1 MVFLFALNSAQLVVV
16 GVWNI
21 YDRSRIIM
29 DVYITSFPLCSGL
42 SVDRLEFRVRFHCR
56 YISLPRN
63 RQLGQLDWHRM
74 YINRLLSHRKM
85 KKYILFIFLFVVS
98 LTIQAE
104 VQIALLKNAEA
115 NFKQTRT
122 SMVLAEPIIQRG
134 SFAYVAPD
142 SICWKYDKLE
152 NLRLPE
158 QMLSLIK
165 QAVSGDLESA
175 KSTFETKWDKQAL
188 TLVPKKKQIQ
198 KIFQQITILFDTNG
212 VATKVYL
219 DEPNGD
225 QTKIEFINM
234 KYTTL

>member
-16 GVWNI
+16 RMWNI
-21 YDRSRIIM
+21 YDRSRIVM
-29 DVYITSFPLCSGL
+29 DVYITSFPLCSCL
-42 SVDRLEFRVRFHCR
+42 SVDRLEFRVRFLCR
-56 YISLPRN
+56 YINLPRD

-85 KKYILFIFLFVVS
+85 KKYILFIFLFVS

-104 VQIALLKNAEA
+104 VQIALLRKAEA

-122 SMVLAEPIIQRG
+122 SMVLTEPIVQRG
-134 SFAYVAPD
+134 FFAYVAPD
-142 SICWKYDKLE
+142 SICWKYDELD

-175 KSTFETKWDKQAL
+175 KNTFETKWDKQAL

-198 KIFQQITILFDTNG
+198 KIFQQIIILFDTNG

-219 DEPNGD
+219 EEPNGD